1 MDKDPTAAE
10 STFRYSA
17 MIPAGNKAKA
27 LRLIEELG
35 LDRLPDARGRIRLL
49 LFPDDLRQLVERDQS
64 VLLQAVVRVKPIDR
78 KLVYTDEEFN
88 KVIKKRL
95 LGGKRKKGR

>member
-17 MIPAGNKAKA
+17 LIPAGDEARA

-35 LDRLPDARGRIRLL
+35 LDRLPDARGKIRLL
-49 LFPDDLRQLVERDQS
+49 LLPDDLRRLVERDQS
-64 VLLQAVVRVKPIDR
+64 VLLQGVVRVTPIDR
-78 KLVYTDEEFN
+78 KLVYTDKAFD
-88 KVIKKRL
+88 KMIKARL
-95 LGGKRKKGR
+95 RGGKRKGAR